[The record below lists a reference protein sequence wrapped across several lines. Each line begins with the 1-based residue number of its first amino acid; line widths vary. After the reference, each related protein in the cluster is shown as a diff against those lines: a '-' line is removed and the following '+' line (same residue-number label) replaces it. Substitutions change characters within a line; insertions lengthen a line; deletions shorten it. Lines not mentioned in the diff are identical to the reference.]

1 MKTIL
6 QLREEKDQANFL
18 KLAVNGFKAMAK
30 ANEKFKNKDLYKLS
44 KKASLIANKGFEA
57 FQTWFQS
64 LDKGDKLVLAGELSF
79 YTKQKDKTIEKMLK
93 YKFEGK
99 NENEVCI
106 NKDNNKVIC
115 KVNKLFYRPSEV
127 DLLKGDYSK
136 AKKELNWE
144 PKTNLKKLVELMTDA
159 DYQRNKSG
167 TVY

>member
-1 MKTIL
+1 MDSKRDWGYAYDYVEGMYKIL
-6 QLREEKDQANFL
+6 QHEKADNYVLATNKTETVRNFL
-18 KLAVNGFKAMAK
+18 T
-30 ANEKFKNKDLYKLS
+30 Y
-44 KKASLIANKGFEA
+44 
-57 FQTWFQS
+57 T
-64 LDKGDKLVLAGELSF
+64 LDTLDFNYV
-79 YTKQKDKTIEKMLK
+79 
-93 YKFEGK
+93 FEGK

-136 AKKELNWE
+136 AKKELNWQ
-144 PKTNLKKLVELMTDA
+144 PRTNLKKLVEIMTDA

>member
-1 MKTIL
+1 MTSL
-6 QLREEKDQANFL
+6 SAL
-18 KLAVNGFKAMAK
+18 KNVHFNGLF
-30 ANEKFKNKDLYKLS
+30 
-44 KKASLIANKGFEA
+44 
-57 FQTWFQS
+57 
-64 LDKGDKLVLAGELSF
+64 GD
-79 YTKQKDKTIEKMLK
+79 
-93 YKFEGK
+93 FEGK

-115 KVNKLFYRPSEV
+115 KVNKSFYRPSEV

-144 PKTNLKKLVELMTDA
+144 PRTDLKKLVEIMTDA